1 MKEKFADR
9 IKVPSG
15 LWLGLQNMGVSA
27 ADLLRQARLP
37 LAVFTHQGP
46 INTRQYFALWQAMF
60 DVTGDCAIG
69 IKLPSL
75 IPAEKL
81 PPSLIDAY
89 HARDFRD
96 ALQRMARYKRLCVPE
111 HLELVEDHDQCR
123 VEFSWLFAEQTEPL
137 ALVDASMATL
147 IEIGRR
153 GTGHH
158 IKPRRVDVVES
169 TLDVRAHEAYF
180 GCRVRTGATHNRLY
194 FHLSDLDRPFLTY
207 NAELLEMLTPALDKQ
222 LAEYHHQPAFRDTVR
237 WLLERQLSA
246 GRPDIL
252 AVAQELG
259 VSDRTLQR
267 RLTEEGTH
275 FQHLL
280 SEVRRGRA
288 HQLLS
293 DPALDLTEV
302 ALLLGYED
310 QSSFF
315 RAFKIWEGV
324 TPATWRGKV

>member
-1 MKEKFADR
+1 MTEKFADR

-27 ADLLRQARLP
+27 ADLLRQAQLP

-60 DVTGDCAIG
+60 DVTGDSAIG
-69 IKLPSL
+69 IKLPAFL
-75 IPAEKL
+75 PAEKL

-111 HLELVEDHDQCR
+111 HLELQEEGDLCR
-123 VEFSWLFAEQTEPL
+123 VEFSWLFA
-137 ALVDASMATL
+137 
-147 IEIGRR
+147 
-153 GTGHH
+153 
-158 IKPRRVDVVES
+158 
-169 TLDVRAHEAYF
+169 
-180 GCRVRTGATHNRLY
+180 
-194 FHLSDLDRPFLTY
+194 
-207 NAELLEMLTPALDKQ
+207 
-222 LAEYHHQPAFRDTVR
+222 
-237 WLLERQLSA
+237 
-246 GRPDIL
+246 
-252 AVAQELG
+252 
-259 VSDRTLQR
+259 
-267 RLTEEGTH
+267 
-275 FQHLL
+275 
-280 SEVRRGRA
+280 
-288 HQLLS
+288 
-293 DPALDLTEV
+293 DPELDLTEV

>member
-1 MKEKFADR
+1 MTEKFSDR
-9 IKVPSG
+9 IKVPTG

-37 LAVFTHQGP
+37 LAVFTHQGA
-46 INTRQYFALWQAMF
+46 INTRQYFALWQAMH
-60 DVTGDCAIG
+60 DVTGDSAIG
-69 IKLPSL
+69 IKLPSFL
-75 IPAEKL
+75 PAEKL

-111 HLELVEDHDQCR
+111 HLDLEEDGNLCR
-123 VEFSWLFAEQTEPL
+123 VEFSWLFAEQTAPL
-137 ALVDASMATL
+137 SLIDASMATL

-153 GTGHH
+153 GTGTPL
-158 IKPRRVDVVES
+158 KPSRVELTEQTADVS
-169 TLDVRAHEAYF
+169 AHEAYF
-180 GCRVRTGATHNRLY
+180 GCRVRTGAAHNRLY
-194 FHLSDLDRPFLTY
+194 FHLSDLDKPFVTY

-222 LAEYHHQPAFRDTVR
+222 LAEYHHQPAFRDTVS

-246 GRPDIL
+246 GRPDIP

-259 VSDRTLQR
+259 VSERTLQR
-267 RLTEEGTH
+267 RLADEGTR
-275 FQHLL
+275 FQDVL
-280 SEVRRGRA
+280 SSVRRTRA
-288 HQLLS
+288 HQLLA
-293 DPALDLTEV
+293 DPTLDLNEV

-315 RAFKIWEGV
+315 RAFKQWEGM
-324 TPATWRGKV
+324 TPATWRGKI